1 MLRHYLTVTVRNL
14 LKHRLTSGIN
24 LFGLT
29 TGLTCCLLILAYI
42 LHETSY
48 DRGVPDADRT
58 YRVTREFYN
67 PEGASTL
74 QLSSVAPPFGPLLQN
89 DFPQIEQLSRMILLS
104 PVVVRH
110 EDRILTEDSLFFSE
124 PAFLELFGVRLLRGD
139 ARTALS
145 EPGSVILE
153 QSAARKYFGD
163 QDPLNQELKIQS
175 RILCKVTG
183 VYQSLP
189 ENSHLHPAVLVSFS
203 TLNDSTIYG
212 ERNLRTN
219 WSNNAFHTYFR
230 LAPGAD
236 AAQLEA
242 QLPAFLDRHMP
253 QPKRATDYV
262 RPSKMSALQLQRLTD
277 IHLHSNRA
285 DELEPNG
292 DVNRVY
298 IFGIIALFVLLI
310 ACINYM
316 NLSTARA
323 ALRAKEVGVRKVVGA
338 QRSEIIL
345 QFLGE
350 SVLITALATL
360 LAVGCT
366 VLALPWLSRLAGTAL
381 PPQLLWQ
388 PAVLLGLVVLP
399 VVVGVVSGLYPALF
413 MSSFRPQQILKGFTK
428 ISGGLAFRRVL
439 VVVQFVVS
447 IGLLVSTAVVALQ
460 LRYLRQTPLGYD
472 RAQVVTLD
480 YPLSL
485 RPQYEAFGQALQRQ
499 AGVQALSRSSR
510 IPTGRL
516 LDASDAAASIGD
528 SLRPT
533 SSSIKYL
540 GIDEGFLPT
549 YGIRLVAGRNFD
561 PKAFPTDT
569 AGYILNASAV
579 RLIGWKSPAEAV
591 GQAFRYGG
599 VMGRVLGVT
608 EDYHFESLHQPI
620 VPLVMCLSM
629 SAAGTSYNH
638 VSVKLAGADIA
649 GSLQHLERTWKEFLP
664 DEPFSYTFLDDSY
677 ARLYQAEQRQSM
689 LFGIFAGIAILIA
702 CLGLFGLSSFAIT
715 QRVKEIGIRKVLG
728 ASTATIVVLLSRDFM
743 RLVLVAALLAFP
755 LAWYVMHR
763 WLQDFAYRINMP
775 WWIFPLAGLAAAAV
789 ALGTIVSQTVSVARA
804 NPVKSLR
811 TE

>member
-1 MLRHYLTVTVRNL
+1 MLRHYLTVTLRNL
-14 LKHRLTSGIN
+14 LKHKLISAIN

-48 DRGVPDADRT
+48 DRAVPNASRT
-58 YRVTREFYN
+58 YRLTRDFYN
-67 PEGASTL
+67 PDGAMML
-74 QLSSVAPPFGPLLQN
+74 QLSSVAPPFGPLLQS
-89 DFPQIEQLSRMILLS
+89 DFSQIEQLSRMILFS

-110 EDRILTEDSLFFSE
+110 EDRILTEDSLFFAE

-145 EPGSVILE
+145 EPRSVILE
-153 QSAARKYFGD
+153 QSAARKYFGTR
-163 QDPLNQELKIQS
+163 DPLNQELKIDA

-183 VYQSLP
+183 VYQALP

-212 ERNLRTN
+212 ERYLRTN
-219 WSNNAFHTYFR
+219 WSNNAFHTYLR
-230 LAPGAD
+230 LAPGTD

-242 QLPAFLDRHMP
+242 QLPAFLDRHLP
-253 QPKRATDYV
+253 QPQRASDYV
-262 RPSKMSALQLQRLTD
+262 RPSKMTRLQLQPLTD

-292 DVNRVY
+292 DINRVY

-323 ALRAKEVGVRKVVGA
+323 VLRAKEVGVRKVVGA

-350 SVLITALATL
+350 SVLVTAVATV

-381 PPQLLWQ
+381 PPTLLWQ
-388 PAVLLGLVVLP
+388 PAVLLGLVLLP
-399 VVVGVVSGLYPALF
+399 LVVGVVSGLYPALF
-413 MSSFRPQQILKGFTK
+413 MSAFQPQQILKGFLK
-428 ISGGLAFRRVL
+428 VSGGLTFRRVL

-460 LRYLRQTPLGYD
+460 LRYLRQAPLGYD
-472 RAQVVTLD
+472 RAQIVTLA

-485 RPQYEAFGQALQRQ
+485 RPQYEAFGQALQQQ
-499 AGVQALSRSSR
+499 AGVQGLSRSSR

-533 SSSIKYL
+533 SANVKYL

-549 YGIRLVAGRNFD
+549 YGIKLAAGRNFD

-569 AGYILNASAV
+569 AGFILNATAV

-599 VMGRVLGVT
+599 VLGRVVGVT

-620 VPLVMCLSM
+620 VPLVMCLSI
-629 SAAGTSYNH
+629 SASGTSYNY
-638 VSVKLAGADIA
+638 VSVKLAGADVA
-649 GSLQHLERTWKEFLP
+649 GSLQHLERTWKQFLP
-664 DEPFSYTFLDDSY
+664 DQPFTYTFLDESY
-677 ARLYQAEQRQSM
+677 ANLYQAEQRQSL

-728 ASTATIVVLLSRDFM
+728 ASTSTIVVLLSRDFM
-743 RLVLVAALLAFP
+743 KLVVVAALLAFP
-755 LAWYVMHR
+755 LSWYVMHR
-763 WLQDFAYRINMP
+763 WLQDFAYRIEVP
-775 WWIFPLAGLAAAAV
+775 WWIFPLAGLAAAGI
-789 ALGTIVSQTVSVARA
+789 ALATIVSQTVSVARA
-804 NPVKSLR
+804 NPVSSLR

>member
-1 MLRHYLTVTVRNL
+1 MLRHYITVTLRNL
-14 LKHRLTSGIN
+14 IKHKLISAIN

-29 TGLTCCLLILAYI
+29 VGLTCCLLILAYI

-48 DRGVPDADRT
+48 DRSAPHADRT
-58 YRVTREFYN
+58 YRVTREFFN
-67 PEGASTL
+67 PDGASTL

-110 EDRILTEDSLFFSE
+110 EDRILTEDSLFFAE
-124 PAFLELFGVRLLRGD
+124 PAFLELLGVRMLRGD

-145 EPGSVILE
+145 EPRSVILE

-183 VYQSLP
+183 VYQALP

-212 ERNLRTN
+212 ERNLRTS
-219 WSNNAFHTYFR
+219 WSNNAFHTYMR
-230 LAPGAD
+230 LAPGSD

-242 QLPAFLDRHMP
+242 QFPAFLDRHLP
-253 QPKRATDYV
+253 QPERATDYV
-262 RPSKMSALQLQRLTD
+262 RPSKMSKLALQRLPD

-323 ALRAKEVGVRKVVGA
+323 VLRAKEVGVRKVVGA

-350 SVLITALATL
+350 SVFITAVATL
-360 LAVGCT
+360 LAVACT

-388 PAVLLGLVVLP
+388 PPVLLGLAVLP
-399 VVVGVVSGLYPALF
+399 LVVGVVSGLYPALF
-413 MSSFRPQQILKGFTK
+413 MSSFQPQQILKGFMK
-428 ISGGLAFRRVL
+428 VSGGLAFRRML

-447 IGLLVSTAVVALQ
+447 IGLLVSTAVVGLQ
-460 LRYLRQTPLGYD
+460 MRYLQQTPLGYD
-472 RAQVVTLD
+472 RAQIVTLD

-485 RPQYEAFGQALQRQ
+485 RPQYEAFRHALQQQ
-499 AGVQALSRSSR
+499 ASVQALSRSSR

-533 SSSIKYL
+533 SSSVKYL

-549 YGIRLVAGRNFD
+549 YGIKLVAGRNFD
-561 PKAFPTDT
+561 RKAFPTDT
-569 AGYILNASAV
+569 VGFILNVTAV

-620 VPLVMCLSM
+620 VPLVMCLSPVTNG
-629 SAAGTSYNH
+629 SSYNYM
-638 VSVKLAGADIA
+638 SVKLSGADVA

-664 DEPFSYTFLDDSY
+664 DEPFTYTFLDDSY
-677 ARLYQAEQRQSM
+677 AKLYQGEQRQST
-689 LFGIFAGIAILIA
+689 LFAIFAGIAIFIA

-715 QRVKEIGIRKVLG
+715 QRVKEIGVRKVLG
-728 ASTATIVVLLSRDFM
+728 ASTSAIVLLLSSDFM
-743 RLVLVAALLAFP
+743 KLVGVAALLAFP
-755 LAWYVMHR
+755 LSWYVMHN
-763 WLQDFAYRINMP
+763 WLADFAYRISMP
-775 WWIFPLAGLAAAAV
+775 WWVFPLAGLAAGLI
-789 ALGTIVSQTVSVARA
+789 ALATIVSQTVSVARA

>member
-1 MLRHYLTVTVRNL
+1 MFRHYLTVTVRNL
-14 LKHRLTSGIN
+14 LKHKLISAIN

-48 DRGVPDADRT
+48 DRSPPEAGRI
-58 YRVTREFYN
+58 YRVTRDFYN
-67 PEGASTL
+67 PDGTATL
-74 QLSSVAPPFGPLLQN
+74 QLSAVAPVVGPLLKN
-89 DFPQIEQLSRMILLS
+89 DFPQIEKLSRMLLFS
-104 PVVVRH
+104 PVAVRH
-110 EDRILTEDSLFFSE
+110 EDRILTEERLLFSE
-124 PAFLELFGVRLLRGD
+124 PAFLDMFQVRMISGD
-139 ARTALS
+139 ARTALL
-145 EPGSVILE
+145 EPRSVILE
-153 QSAARKYFGD
+153 ETAARKYFGD
-163 QDPLNQELKIQS
+163 QNPLNQELKIDG
-175 RILCKVTG
+175 RLPCKVTG
-183 VYQSLP
+183 VFRGLP

-219 WSNNAFHTYFR
+219 WSNNAFHTFIQLPAGYD
-230 LAPGAD
+230 P
-236 AAQLEA
+236 AQLEA
-242 QLPAFLDRHMP
+242 QFPAFLDRHMP
-253 QPKRATDYV
+253 QNKRATDYV
-262 RPSKMSALQLQRLTD
+262 APSKGTSLQLQRLTD

-298 IFGIIALFVLLI
+298 IFGIIALFVLLV

-350 SVLITALATL
+350 SVLVTALATL

-366 VLALPWLSRLAGTAL
+366 LLALPWLGRLAGTAL
-381 PPQLLWQ
+381 TPQLLWQ
-388 PAVLLGLVVLP
+388 PAVLLGLGLLP
-399 VVVGVVSGLYPALF
+399 LVVGVLSGLYPALF
-413 MSSFRPQQILKGFTK
+413 MSSFQPQQILKGFMK
-428 ISGGLAFRRVL
+428 VSGGLTFRRVL

-447 IGLLVSTAVVALQ
+447 IGLLVGTAVVALQ
-460 LRYLRQTPLGYD
+460 LRYLREVPLGYE
-472 RAQVVTLD
+472 RAQIVTLA

-485 RPQYEAFGQALQRQ
+485 RPQYEAFRHALQQQ

-533 SSSIKYL
+533 SADVKYL
-540 GIDEGFLPT
+540 GIDEDFLPT
-549 YGIRLVAGRNFD
+549 YGIKLAAGRNFD

-569 AGYILNASAV
+569 VGFILNATAV

-599 VMGRVLGVT
+599 VLGRVLGVT
-608 EDYHFESLHQPI
+608 EDYHFESLHQSI
-620 VPLVMCLSM
+620 VPLVMFM
-629 SAAGTSYNH
+629 STATSRSSYNY
-638 VSVKLAGADIA
+638 VSVKLAGGNVA

-664 DEPFSYTFLDDSY
+664 EEPFTYTFLDDSY
-677 ARLYQAEQRQSM
+677 ERLYQAEQRQGL
-689 LFGIFAGIAILIA
+689 LFSIFAGIAIFIA

-728 ASTATIVVLLSRDFM
+728 ASTASIVLLLSSDFM
-743 RLVLVAALLAFP
+743 KLVVVAALLAFP
-755 LAWYVMHR
+755 LAGYAMHR
-763 WLQDFAYRINMP
+763 WLQDFAYRIALP
-775 WWIFPLAGLAAAAV
+775 WWVFPVAGLAAGLV
-789 ALGTIVSQTVSVARA
+789 ALVTIVSQTVSVARA

>member
-14 LKHRLTSGIN
+14 LKHKLIAGIN

-48 DRGVPDADRT
+48 DRRVPEAERI
-58 YRVTREFYN
+58 YRVTRDFYN
-67 PEGASTL
+67 PDGAATL
-74 QLSSVAPPFGPLLQN
+74 QLSAVAPVVGPLLKN
-89 DFPQIEQLSRMILLS
+89 DFPQIEKITRLLLFS

-110 EDRILTEDSLFFSE
+110 ADRILTEDSLMFSE
-124 PAFLELFGVRLLRGD
+124 PAFLDMFAVRMLSGD

-145 EPGSVILE
+145 EPNSLILE

-163 QDPLNQELKIQS
+163 QDPMNQELKLDG
-175 RILCKVTG
+175 RIACKVTG
-183 VYQSLP
+183 VYQGLP

-203 TLNDSTIYG
+203 TLNDSTVYG
-212 ERNLRTN
+212 ERNLRTS
-219 WSNNAFHTYFR
+219 WSNNAFHTY
-230 LAPGAD
+230 LQLPAGYD
-236 AAQLEA
+236 ARQLEA
-242 QLPAFLDRHMP
+242 QFPAFLDRHQP
-253 QPKRATDYV
+253 QNKRATDYV
-262 RPSKMSALQLQRLTD
+262 RPSKMTALQLQRLTD
-277 IHLHSNRA
+277 VHLHSNRA

-350 SVLITALATL
+350 SVLITAVATG

-388 PAVLLGLVVLP
+388 PAVLLGLLVLP
-399 VVVGVVSGLYPALF
+399 LVVGVVSGLYPALF
-413 MSSFRPQQILKGFTK
+413 MSSFQPQQILKGFTK

-447 IGLLVSTAVVALQ
+447 IGLLVSTAVVGLQ
-460 LRYLRQTPLGYD
+460 LRYLRQAPLGYD
-472 RAQVVTLD
+472 RAQIVTLA
-480 YPLSL
+480 YPLPL
-485 RPQYEAFGQALQRQ
+485 RPQYEAFGQALQQQ
-499 AGVQALSRSSR
+499 AGVQALARSSR

-516 LDASDAAASIGD
+516 LDASDAAAGIGD

-533 SSSIKYL
+533 SANVKYL

-549 YGIRLVAGRNFD
+549 YGIKLAAGRNFD

-569 AGYILNASAV
+569 LGFILNATAV
-579 RLIGWKSPAEAV
+579 RMIGWKSPAEAV

-599 VMGRVLGVT
+599 VLGRVLGVT
-608 EDYHFESLHQPI
+608 QDYHFESLHQPI
-620 VPLVMCLSM
+620 VPMVMFLS
-629 SAAGTSYNH
+629 SATSRSSYNY
-638 VSVKLAGADIA
+638 VSVKLAGGNVA

-664 DEPFSYTFLDDSY
+664 DEPFTYTFLDESY
-677 ARLYQAEQRQSM
+677 AKLYQAELRQTL
-689 LFGIFAGIAILIA
+689 LFSIFAGIAILIA

-728 ASTATIVVLLSRDFM
+728 ASTSTIVMLLSSDFM
-743 RLVLVAALLAFP
+743 KLVLVAALLAFP
-755 LAWYVMHR
+755 LSWYVMHR

-775 WWIFPLAGLAAAAV
+775 WWVFPLAGLAAAGV
-789 ALGTIVSQTVSVARA
+789 ALATIVSQTVSVARA